1 MSDDKKITIKMADG
15 TGSEENIN
23 VNSIDDVAGI
33 IKQRLGRTMLSKSD
47 VQKIA
52 EEDFKQRRY
61 KQSKIKFGSRF
72 NTRIGVG
79 DSLSKEPKR
88 LSDAELKELSLI
100 DPYIGAIIN
109 TRVAQISS
117 FGAISESKFDK
128 GVRVIDLE
136 EIRREDFETEE
147 AFERELKLREAEK
160 KAILEWV
167 LKCGTQDRKVLD
179 EMYEA
184 ADPTFKFCSLKDY
197 FQAQSRS
204 LLTFGRAARQNLLNS
219 DGTICAFRP
228 TPIETIKQVKFGS
241 KVHVTAV
248 SDIAQQSEAD
258 AAEYNRIPVNEKPIA
273 YVQEVDGVQTGFF
286 TEEDLKVVYYQV
298 QSFLDLNGYPMG
310 PIEFALFLV
319 YIHQHTLSY
328 LRNQFVKGQLSKS
341 MIVVRPTDPSV
352 KISDEDIESFKMEIQ
367 NLATRTDNS
376 SVIPVIGGPVELE
389 LIKTTETPKD
399 MEWMQVEQ
407 TVIRALCSAFQ
418 ISPTEAGFGQ
428 LGDTAGM
435 GQGSRDYELVQGEER
450 GLRLLVDILMEDI
463 NDAVYANFPEAKKRY
478 KVAAF
483 GIGNETREGVL
494 SRQVQELQ
502 TTATLNSLFSES
514 DKNRQFEYGGDVP
527 LAPMF
532 HSNVAKY
539 MTYGKFME
547 SFFGEEGA
555 SKRPEFD
562 FIIDPNLNK
571 AYQEL
576 KMGMQQM
583 QAQQQALGL
592 EGQKMQLEAQQAQM
606 QQMAQGGGQPGQEQA
621 QQEQQP
627 EEAQKSSGIELQK
640 AWEESVKSNHE
651 SMLKSWLRIHDS
663 KIDEE

>member
-1 MSDDKKITIKMADG
+1 MSDDKKITIKIADG
-15 TGSEENIN
+15 TGPDENIN
-23 VNSIDDVAGI
+23 VNSIDDVTGI
-33 IKQRLGRTMLSKSD
+33 IKKRLGRTMLSKSD

-52 EEDFKQRRY
+52 EEDFKKRKY
-61 KQSKIKFGSRF
+61 KQSKVKFGSRF

-109 TRVAQISS
+109 TRVAQIST

-136 EIRREDFETEE
+136 EIRKEDFDNPE
-147 AFERELKLREAEK
+147 AFEREIKLREAEK

-167 LKCGTQDRKVLD
+167 LNCGTTDKKVLD

-184 ADPTFKFCSLKDY
+184 SDPTFKHCSLKDY
-197 FQAQSRS
+197 FQAQSRA
-204 LLTFGRAARQNLLNS
+204 LLTFGRCARQNLLNA

-241 KVHVTAV
+241 PVHVTAV
-248 SDIAQQSEAD
+248 SDISQQSEVD
-258 AAEYNRIPVNEKPIA
+258 AEKYNKIPVNEKPIA

-286 TEEDLKVVYYQV
+286 TEEDLKVTYYQV

-319 YIHQHTLSY
+319 YIHQHTLGY

-407 TVIRALCSAFQ
+407 SVIRALCSAFQ
-418 ISPTEAGFGQ
+418 ISPLEAGFGQ
-428 LGDTAGM
+428 LGDSAGM
-435 GQGSRDYELVQGEER
+435 GQGNRDYELVQGEER
-450 GLRLLVDILMEDI
+450 GLRLLVDILIEEL
-463 NDAVYANFPEAKKRY
+463 NEAVYQNFPEAKKRY

-483 GIGNETREGVL
+483 GIGNETREGVIQ
-494 SRQVQELQ
+494 RQSQELN

-514 DKNRQFEYGGDVP
+514 DKNRQFEFGGDVP
-527 LAPMF
+527 LAPLF
-532 HSNVAKY
+532 HQNVARY

-547 SFFGEEGA
+547 TFFGVDGA
-555 SKRPEFD
+555 SKRPELD
-562 FIIDPNLNK
+562 FIIDPSLNQS
-571 AYQEL
+571 YQQL
-576 KMGMQQM
+576 KSGMQQM

-592 EGQKMQLEAQQAQM
+592 QEQQMQMEMQQAQM
-606 QQMAQGGGQPGQEQA
+606 QQASQGGQQPQEQPP
-621 QQEQQP
+621 Q
-627 EEAQKSSGIELQK
+627 EEAEKSEDIELQK
-640 AWEESVKSNHE
+640 AWEESMKTNHE
-651 SMLKSWLRIHDS
+651 TLLKSWLRIHNS
-663 KIDEE
+663 KLDEE

>member
-1 MSDDKKITIKMADG
+1 MSDDKKITIKIADG
-15 TGSEENIN
+15 LNPDENIN
-23 VNSIDDVAGI
+23 VNSIDDVTGI
-33 IKQRLGRTMLSKSD
+33 IKQRLGRTMMSKSD
-47 VQKIA
+47 VQKIN
-52 EEDFKQRRY
+52 EEEFKKRKY
-61 KQSKIKFGSRF
+61 KQSKVKFGSRF
-72 NTRIGVG
+72 NTRMGVG

-117 FGAISESKFDK
+117 FGGQSESKFDK
-128 GVRVIDLE
+128 GVRVLDLE

-167 LKCGTQDRKVLD
+167 LYCGTTDKKVLD
-179 EMYEA
+179 QMYEA

-197 FQAQSRS
+197 FQAQTRS
-204 LLTFGRAARQNLLNS
+204 LLTFGRSARQNLLNS

-248 SDIAQQSEAD
+248 SDIAQQSEVD
-258 AAEYNRIPVNEKPIA
+258 AEAYNKIPVNEKPIA

-389 LIKTTETPKD
+389 LIKTTESPKD
-399 MEWMQVEQ
+399 MEWLQVEQ

-418 ISPTEAGFGQ
+418 ISPIEAGFGQ
-428 LGDTAGM
+428 LGDSSGM

-450 GLRLLVDILMEDI
+450 GLRLIVDIMMEDV
-463 NDAVYANFPEAKKRY
+463 NDAVYQNFPEAKKRY

-483 GIGNETREGVL
+483 GIGNETREGVIQ
-494 SRQVQELQ
+494 RQTQELQ
-502 TTATLNSLFSES
+502 TTATLNSLFSDS
-514 DKNRQFEYGGDVP
+514 DKNRQFEFGGDVP
-527 LAPMF
+527 LSPLF
-532 HSNVAKY
+532 HQNVARY

-547 SFFGEEGA
+547 SYFGIDGA
-555 SKRPEFD
+555 SKRPELD
-562 FIIDPNLNK
+562 FIIDSGLNQS
-571 AYQEL
+571 YQQL

-592 EGQKMQLEAQQAQM
+592 QGQQMQLEMQQAQM
-606 QQMAQGGGQPGQEQA
+606 QQAA
-621 QQEQQP
+621 QQPNVPPQGAQSQEQP
-627 EEAQKSSGIELQK
+627 EESQKSEEVELQK
-640 AWEESVKSNHE
+640 AWEDSMKSNHE

>member
-1 MSDDKKITIKMADG
+1 MSDDKKITIKIAE
-15 TGSEENIN
+15 GSNPDETVN
-23 VNSIDDVAGI
+23 VNSIDDVTNI
-33 IKQRLGRTMLSKSD
+33 IKTRLGRTMLSKSD

-52 EEDFKQRRY
+52 EEDFKKRKY
-61 KQSKIKFGSRF
+61 KQSKVKFGSRF

-117 FGAISESKFDK
+117 FGALSESKFDK

-136 EIRREDFETEE
+136 EIRREDFDSED

-160 KAILEWV
+160 KAIIEWV
-167 LKCGTQDRKVLD
+167 LRCGTGDKKVLD
-179 EMYEA
+179 EMYQA
-184 ADPTFKFCSLKDY
+184 ADPTFKHCSLKDY
-197 FQAQSRS
+197 FQAQSRA
-204 LLTFGRAARQNLLNS
+204 LLTFGRAARQNLLNT

-248 SDIAQQSEAD
+248 SDVSQQSEVD
-258 AAEYNRIPVNEKPIA
+258 ANEYNKIPVNEKPIA
-273 YVQEVDGVQTGFF
+273 YVQEVDSVQVGFF
-286 TEEDLKVVYYQV
+286 TEEDMKVMYYQV

-341 MIVVRPTDPSV
+341 MIVLKPTDPSV
-352 KISDEDIESFKMEIQ
+352 KISDEDIESFKMEIA
-367 NLATRTDNS
+367 NMATRTDNS
-376 SVIPVIGGPVELE
+376 AVIPVIGGPIDLQ
-389 LIKTTETPKD
+389 LIKTTETPRD
-399 MEWMQVEQ
+399 MEWLQVEQ

-428 LGDTAGM
+428 LGDSAGM

-450 GLRLLVDILMEDI
+450 GLRLLVDILMEDV
-463 NDAVYANFPEAKKRY
+463 NDAVYQNFPEARKRY

-483 GIGNETREGVL
+483 GVGNETREGVL
-494 SRQVQELQ
+494 NRHVQELQ
-502 TTATLNSLFSES
+502 TTATLNSLFSDS

-527 LAPMF
+527 LSPLF

-547 SFFGEEGA
+547 SFFGVEGA

-562 FIIDPNLNK
+562 FIIDPNLNQ
-571 AYQEL
+571 AYQQL

-606 QQMAQGGGQPGQEQA
+606 QQAAQQPQQA
-621 QQEQQP
+621 QPQQEKA
-627 EEAQKSSGIELQK
+627 EKSDVELQK
-640 AWEESVKSNHE
+640 AWEESAKTNHE
-651 SMLKSWLRIHDS
+651 TMLKSWLRIHDS
-663 KIDEE
+663 KLDEE

>member
-1 MSDDKKITIKMADG
+1 MSDDKKITIKIADG
-15 TGSEENIN
+15 ISPDENIN
-23 VNSIDDVAGI
+23 VNSIDDVTGI

-52 EEDFKQRRY
+52 EEDFKKRKY
-61 KQSKIKFGSRF
+61 KQSKVKFGSRF

-88 LSDAELKELSLI
+88 LSDAELKELSLV

-109 TRVAQISS
+109 TRVAQIST

-128 GVRVIDLE
+128 GVRVIELD
-136 EIRREDFETEE
+136 EIRKEDFETDE
-147 AFERELKLREAEK
+147 AFEREMKLREAEK

-167 LKCGTQDRKVLD
+167 LNCGTTDKQVLN

-184 ADPTFKFCSLKDY
+184 ADPTFKYCSLKDY
-197 FQAQSRS
+197 FQAQSRA
-204 LLTFGRAARQNLLNS
+204 LLTFGRCARQNLLNA

-248 SDIAQQSEAD
+248 SDVSQQSEVD
-258 AAEYNRIPVNEKPIA
+258 AEKYNKIPTNDKPIA

-286 TEEDLKVVYYQV
+286 TDEDLKVTYYQV

-319 YIHQHTLSY
+319 YIHQHTLGY

-376 SVIPVIGGPVELE
+376 AVIPVIGGPVELE

-418 ISPTEAGFGQ
+418 ISPLEAGFGQ

-435 GQGSRDYELVQGEER
+435 GQGNRDYEIVQGEER
-450 GLRLLVDILMEDI
+450 GLRLLVDILVEEL
-463 NDAVYANFPEAKKRY
+463 NDAVYQNFPEAKKRY

-483 GIGNETREGVL
+483 GIGNETREGVIQ
-494 SRQVQELQ
+494 RQSQELN

-514 DKNRQFEYGGDVP
+514 DKNRQFDFGGDVP
-527 LAPMF
+527 LAPLF
-532 HSNVAKY
+532 HQNVARY

-547 SFFGEEGA
+547 SFFGVEGA
-555 SKRPEFD
+555 SKRPELD
-562 FIIDPNLNK
+562 FIIDPSLNQ
-571 AYQEL
+571 AYQQL

-592 EGQKMQLEAQQAQM
+592 QEQQMQMEMQQAQM
-606 QQMAQGGGQPGQEQA
+606 QQGMAPQGEQPPAE
-621 QQEQQP
+621 EKNP
-627 EEAQKSSGIELQK
+627 EEAQKSEDIELQK
-640 AWEESVKSNHE
+640 AWEESMKSNHE
-651 SMLKSWLRIHDS
+651 TLLKSWLRIHNS
-663 KIDEE
+663 KLDEE

>member
-1 MSDDKKITIKMADG
+1 MSDDKKITIKIADG
-15 TGSEENIN
+15 AGPDESIN
-23 VNSIDDVAGI
+23 VNSIDDVTGI

-52 EEDFKQRRY
+52 EEDFKKRKY
-61 KQSKIKFGSRF
+61 KQSKVKFGSRF

-88 LSDAELKELSLI
+88 LSDSELKELSLV

-109 TRVAQISS
+109 TRVAQIST

-128 GVRVIDLE
+128 GVRVIELD
-136 EIRREDFETEE
+136 EIRKEDFETDE
-147 AFERELKLREAEK
+147 AFEREIKLREAEK

-167 LKCGTQDRKVLD
+167 LSCGTTDKQVLN

-184 ADPTFKFCSLKDY
+184 ADPTFKQCSLKDY
-197 FQAQSRS
+197 FQAQARA
-204 LLTFGRAARQNLLNS
+204 LLTFGRCARQNLLNA

-248 SDIAQQSEAD
+248 SDVSQQSEVD
-258 AAEYNRIPVNEKPIA
+258 AEKYNKLPTNEKPIA

-286 TEEDLKVVYYQV
+286 TDEDLKVTYYQV

-319 YIHQHTLSY
+319 YIHQHTLGY

-376 SVIPVIGGPVELE
+376 AVIPVIGGPVELE
-389 LIKTTETPKD
+389 LIKTTESPKD

-418 ISPTEAGFGQ
+418 ISPLEAGFGQ

-435 GQGSRDYELVQGEER
+435 GQGNRDYELVQGEER
-450 GLRLLVDILMEDI
+450 GLRLLVDILVEEL
-463 NDAVYANFPEAKKRY
+463 NDAVYQNFPEAKKRY
-478 KVAAF
+478 KVTAF
-483 GIGNETREGVL
+483 GIGNETREGVIQ
-494 SRQVQELQ
+494 RQSQELN

-514 DKNRQFEYGGDVP
+514 DKNRQFEFGGDVP
-527 LAPMF
+527 LAPLF
-532 HSNVAKY
+532 HQNVARY

-547 SFFGEEGA
+547 SFFGVEGA
-555 SKRPEFD
+555 SKRPELD
-562 FIIDPNLNK
+562 FIIDPSLNQ
-571 AYQEL
+571 AYQQL
-576 KMGMQQM
+576 KTGMQQM

-592 EGQKMQLEAQQAQM
+592 QEQQMQMEIQQAQM
-606 QQMAQGGGQPGQEQA
+606 QQGMAPQEGQPAASEENQ
-621 QQEQQP
+621 
-627 EEAQKSSGIELQK
+627 EEAQKSEDIELQK
-640 AWEESVKSNHE
+640 AWEESMKSNHE
-651 SMLKSWLRIHDS
+651 TLLKSWLRIHNS
-663 KIDEE
+663 KLDEE

>member
-1 MSDDKKITIKMADG
+1 MSDDKKITIKIADG
-15 TGSEENIN
+15 AGPDESIN
-23 VNSIDDVAGI
+23 VNSIDDVTGI

-52 EEDFKQRRY
+52 EEDFKKRKY
-61 KQSKIKFGSRF
+61 KQSKVKFGSRF

-88 LSDAELKELSLI
+88 LSDSELKELSLV

-109 TRVAQISS
+109 TRVAQIST

-128 GVRVIDLE
+128 GVRVIELD
-136 EIRREDFETEE
+136 EIRKEDFETDE
-147 AFERELKLREAEK
+147 AFEREIKLREAEK

-167 LKCGTQDRKVLD
+167 LSCGTTDKQVLN

-184 ADPTFKFCSLKDY
+184 ADPTFKQCSLKDY
-197 FQAQSRS
+197 FQAQARA
-204 LLTFGRAARQNLLNS
+204 LLTFGRCARQNLLNA

-248 SDIAQQSEAD
+248 SDVSQQSEVD
-258 AAEYNRIPVNEKPIA
+258 AEKYNKLPTNEKPIA

-286 TEEDLKVVYYQV
+286 TDEDLKVTYYQV

-319 YIHQHTLSY
+319 YIHQHTLGY

-376 SVIPVIGGPVELE
+376 AVIPVIGGPVELE
-389 LIKTTETPKD
+389 LIKTTESPKD

-418 ISPTEAGFGQ
+418 ISPLEAGFGQ

-435 GQGSRDYELVQGEER
+435 GQGNRDYELVQGEER
-450 GLRLLVDILMEDI
+450 GLRLLVDILVEEL
-463 NDAVYANFPEAKKRY
+463 NDAVYQNFPEAKKRY
-478 KVAAF
+478 KVTAF
-483 GIGNETREGVL
+483 GIGNETREGVIQ
-494 SRQVQELQ
+494 RQSQELN

-514 DKNRQFEYGGDVP
+514 DKNRQFEFGGDVP
-527 LAPMF
+527 LAPLF
-532 HSNVAKY
+532 HQNVARY

-547 SFFGEEGA
+547 SFFGVEGA
-555 SKRPEFD
+555 SKRPELD
-562 FIIDPNLNK
+562 FIIDPGLNQ
-571 AYQEL
+571 AYQQL
-576 KMGMQQM
+576 KTGMQQM

-592 EGQKMQLEAQQAQM
+592 QEQQMQMEIQQAQM
-606 QQMAQGGGQPGQEQA
+606 QQGMAPQEGQPAASEENQ
-621 QQEQQP
+621 
-627 EEAQKSSGIELQK
+627 EEAQKSEDIELQK
-640 AWEESVKSNHE
+640 AWEESMKSNHE
-651 SMLKSWLRIHDS
+651 TLLKSWLRIHNS
-663 KIDEE
+663 KLDEE

>member
-1 MSDDKKITIKMADG
+1 MSEDKKITIKIADG
-15 TGSEENIN
+15 VSPDENIN
-23 VNSIDDVAGI
+23 VNSIDDVTGI

-47 VQKIA
+47 VQKIN
-52 EEDFKQRRY
+52 EEEFKKRKY
-61 KQSKIKFGSRF
+61 KQSKVKFGSRF
-72 NTRIGVG
+72 NTRMGVG

-109 TRVAQISS
+109 TRVAQITS
-117 FGAISESKFDK
+117 FGAQSESKFDK

-136 EIRREDFETEE
+136 EIRREDFDNEE

-167 LKCGTQDRKVLD
+167 LKCGTSDKKVLD
-179 EMYEA
+179 EIYEA
-184 ADPTFKFCSLKDY
+184 ADPTFKHCSLKDY
-197 FQAQSRS
+197 FQAQARA
-204 LLTFGRAARQNLLNS
+204 LLTFGRCARQNLLNA

-241 KVHVTAV
+241 RVHVTAV
-248 SDIAQQSEAD
+248 SDIAQQSEVD
-258 AAEYNRIPVNEKPIA
+258 AEEYNKIPVNEKPIA

-286 TEEDLKVVYYQV
+286 TEEDMKVIYYQV

-376 SVIPVIGGPVELE
+376 AVIPVIGGPVELE

-399 MEWMQVEQ
+399 MEWLQVEQ

-428 LGDTAGM
+428 LGDSAGM

-463 NDAVYANFPEAKKRY
+463 NDAVYQNFPEAKKRY

-483 GIGNETREGVL
+483 GIGNETREGVIQ
-494 SRQVQELQ
+494 RQGQELQ
-502 TTATLNSLFSES
+502 TTATLNSLFSDS
-514 DKNRQFEYGGDVP
+514 DKNRQFEFGGDVP
-527 LAPMF
+527 LSPLF
-532 HSNVAKY
+532 HQNVVRY

-547 SFFGEEGA
+547 SFFGMEGA
-555 SKRPEFD
+555 SKRPELD
-562 FIIDPNLNK
+562 FIIDPNLNQ
-571 AYQEL
+571 AYQQL

-592 EGQKMQLEAQQAQM
+592 QGQQMQLEMQQAQM
-606 QQMAQGGGQPGQEQA
+606 QQAAQGQPQQGQPEA
-621 QQEQQP
+621 QQQP
-627 EEAQKSSGIELQK
+627 EEQQKSEEVELQK
-640 AWEESVKSNHE
+640 AWEESMKTNHE
-651 SMLKSWLRIHDS
+651 NLLKSWLRIHDS